1 MNLHKLII
9 LILKILISE
18 DGGREGDEEGSDN
31 QENSDDN
38 SQSSKGS
45 KDFEF
50 VSKD

>member
-1 MNLHKLII
+1 MNLHKFMFNKFI
-9 LILKILISE
+9 ISE